1 MAADAARY
9 MAARTSAG
17 LADAAAHPAAAQFAA
32 TLTSAGR
39 RLLAVVA
46 DADEEPPADGPDAE
60 DQEPEQPEGCEPNG
74 HNTDCSRRAS
84 SGADFGSNALVQNP
98 SLLSTW
104 RRRLSQLIGGS
115 AFAPL
120 RGGERA
126 GQVAV
131 PKNALLTPSGT
142 VFTQATGNTAG
153 ASNTLDSGTPVV
165 PLGFG
170 VGARV
175 GSMPGGMNV
184 PPANTTTGTTPY
196 VAGAA
201 AATAG
206 AAAGAAQQSFVSP
219 SIAGALTAGSISG
232 STVSAGAAR
241 GAGPASPGV
250 VPGVAAGGRGM
261 GQVTGGAGQVTGA
274 GGAGQVGGA
283 AGLSAGGTTAEVT
296 STSASTVSQGAP
308 NERPALLAP
317 ATPAPVAASVSAN
330 PAQPQAAVAS
340 DNPGPFSQVTAGPA
354 GGTKSSMVAVKG
366 LGAGGSSVT
375 GGGAVGNAG
384 AASGTPIDAF
394 IPGRRLLRH

>member
-1 MAADAARY
+1 MAADAARF

-46 DADEEPPADGPDAE
+46 DADEELPADAPDGE
-60 DQEPEQPEGCEPNG
+60 DQEQPVSCADNG
-74 HNTDCSRRAS
+74 HNTDCSRGAS
-84 SGADFGSNALVQNP
+84 GGAGPGSGPPVHNP

-115 AFAPL
+115 SFGPL
-120 RGGERA
+120 GGGARA
-126 GQVAV
+126 AEVAV

-153 ASNTLDSGTPVV
+153 ASNTLDSGSPAA

-184 PPANTTTGTTPY
+184 PPANATTGTTPY
-196 VAGAA
+196 VAGVAA
-201 AATAG
+201 AATG
-206 AAAGAAQQSFVSP
+206 AAAGAQQGFVSP
-219 SIAGALTAGSISG
+219 STASALTAGGISG

-241 GAGPASPGV
+241 GASPASPGV
-250 VPGVAAGGRGM
+250 VPGVAAGGAGT
-261 GQVTGGAGQVTGA
+261 GQVTGGTGQVTSASGA
-274 GGAGQVGGA
+274 GAVGGA
-283 AGLSAGGTTAEVT
+283 AGFAAGGTTAQAM
-296 STSASTVSQGAP
+296 STSASTVSQGVP

-317 ATPAPVAASVSAN
+317 ATPAPVAAGVSVN

-340 DNPGPFSQVTAGPA
+340 ATPGPFSQMATAGLA
-354 GGTKSSMVAVKG
+354 GGTKSSMASMKG
-366 LGAGGSSVT
+366 PVAGGSSVP
-375 GGGAVGNAG
+375 GSG
-384 AASGTPIDAF
+384 AAGTTAAGSRTPMDAF

>member
-1 MAADAARY
+1 MAADAARF

-46 DADEEPPADGPDAE
+46 DADEAPPAGAPGGE
-60 DQEPEQPEGCEPNG
+60 DQAPEQPVSCADSG
-74 HNTDCSRRAS
+74 HNTDCSRLAS
-84 SGADFGSNALVQNP
+84 GGAGPGSDPLVQNP

-104 RRRLSQLIGGS
+104 RRRLMQLIGGS
-115 AFAPL
+115 QFAPL
-120 RGGERA
+120 GGGARA

-142 VFTQATGNTAG
+142 VFTQATGNAAG
-153 ASNTLDSGTPVV
+153 ASNTLDSGTPTV

-184 PPANTTTGTTPY
+184 PPANATTGTTPY
-196 VAGAA
+196 VAGVAA
-201 AATAG
+201 AASG
-206 AAAGAAQQSFVSP
+206 AAAGAQQAFVSP
-219 SIAGALTAGSISG
+219 NIASALTAGGVSG
-232 STVSAGAAR
+232 STASAGAAR
-241 GAGPASPGV
+241 GASPASPGM
-250 VPGVAAGGRGM
+250 VPGVAAGGA
-261 GQVTGGAGQVTGA
+261 GAGQVMGGTGQVTA
-274 GGAGQVGGA
+274 ASGAGQVGGA
-283 AGLSAGGTTAEVT
+283 TGISAGGSAAQAT

-317 ATPAPVAASVSAN
+317 ATPAPVAAGMSAN

-340 DNPGPFSQVTAGPA
+340 ATPGPFSQMAAAGLA
-354 GGTKSSMVAVKG
+354 GGTKSGMVSMKG
-366 LGAGGSSVT
+366 PVAGGSGVA
-375 GGGAVGNAG
+375 GGGAAGGAG
-384 AASGTPIDAF
+384 AGSGTPIDAF